1 MFYINPNTNFSHV
14 KNLPFEEK
22 IDILKN
28 KLAMADA
35 VVLGA
40 GSGLSTAA
48 GYVYSGER
56 FKKYF
61 ADFEAKFGFHD
72 MYSGGFYPYKT
83 LEEFWGFW
91 CRYIWINRYTPI
103 PSNLYD
109 RIFELIRGKDYFV
122 LTTNVDHCFQRAGFD
137 KSRLFYTQGDYGLF
151 QSSEP
156 SGKSAKKTYDNYE
169 IIKKMVLS
177 EGFEIDENGNLCND
191 KTEKHGNDKP
201 ISFPHLMRESVK
213 MTIPTGLL
221 PICPDDGKPMTTN
234 LRSDDTFVEDEGW
247 NKAAQNYENFLTKH
261 EKSHVL
267 FLELGVG
274 INTPGIIKFPF
285 WQFTQHN
292 KNAFYACVNF
302 GEASCAENIMAR
314 SVCIDAGIG
323 EVVDELEK

>member
-1 MFYINPNTNFSHV
+1 MFYINPNAVFTRG

-22 IDILKN
+22 IDILKHQ
-28 KLAMADA
+28 LATANA

-61 ADFEAKFGFHD
+61 ADFETKYGFHD
-72 MYSGGFYPYKT
+72 MYSGGFYPYET

-91 CRYIWINRYTPI
+91 CRYIWINRYAPI

-109 RIFELIRGKDYFV
+109 RIFELVCDKDYFV

-151 QSSEP
+151 QSSAP
-156 SGKSAKKTYDNYE
+156 NGKSAKKTYDNYE
-169 IIKKMVLS
+169 TIKKMVLS
-177 EGFEIDENGNLCND
+177 EGFMIDENNEFSSSVIARSGSD
-191 KTEKHGNDKP
+191 EA
-201 ISFPHLMRESVK
+201 ISKIKMSV
-213 MTIPTGLL
+213 PQDLL

-234 LRSDDTFVEDEGW
+234 LRSDDTFVEDSGW
-247 NKAAQNYENFLTKH
+247 HRAAQNYENFLAKH

-274 INTPGIIKFPF
+274 MNTPGIIKFPF
-285 WQFTQHN
+285 WEFTLQN

-302 GEASCAENIMAR
+302 GEAGCAENIVNR